1 MEVKK
6 RRNVGTLSY
15 LQQMLITASIITTF
29 IASLHASI
37 TPSAFNETL
46 HIAISLF
53 FHWKNPETRMFA

>member
-1 MEVKK
+1 MEMKK
-6 RRNVGTLSY
+6 ERNVGTLSY

-29 IASLHASI
+29 IASLRASKAH
-37 TPSAFNETL
+37 SACNETL